1 MGGAKPTARRAKAG
15 IVRDLAIRNATLL
28 AQTEAAATE
37 LRTSEER
44 FRLLVEGVR
53 DYAIFLLDPA
63 GRVTSWNQGA
73 ERIKGY
79 RAEEI
84 VGRHFSTFYQADDV
98 AAGEPARALRVAEQQ
113 GRFEAEGWRVCK
125 DGSRFWA
132 SVIITALR
140 NDAGRLRGFAKV
152 TRDITERKRMQD
164 QLLEAEHREVA
175 KLREHAD
182 RMAALEHTKSQ
193 FLNLAS
199 HELRTPVSL
208 IRGYLSLFEEGD
220 LGELNERGK
229 QAIAVL
235 SAQARELHLLIGRML
250 EVARLEKGVDTG
262 GEHLDLRQVA
272 RTAVESVRGQAGA
285 THRFTLIAPDDSMPV
300 VADPRQLRTI
310 LDNLLDNSVKY
321 SPEGGEVVCRV
332 FAERRWARV
341 EIQDHGVGME
351 PAQLEQLFR
360 PFGRIITDHTAPI
373 LGAGLG
379 LYLSREYARFEG
391 GDITVKSEPGRGS
404 TFTLRV
410 PLALNQDVGEPV
422 PVPPMGATQP
432 RRQGRYSRHPQRN
445 PAPGSSAGPLVSFQD
460 CQSGGNTADREYCR

>member
-1 MGGAKPTARRAKAG
+1 MGDTKPTAKRAKADL
-15 IVRDLAIRNATLL
+15 VVDLAIRNASLL
-28 AQTEAAATE
+28 AQTEAVATE

-63 GRVTSWNQGA
+63 GHVTSWNQGA

-84 VGRHFSTFYQADDV
+84 VGRHFSTFYQAVD
-98 AAGEPARALRVAEQQ
+98 ATAGEPARGLRVAEQE
-113 GRFEAEGWRVCK
+113 GRFEAEGWRVRK

-132 SVIITALR
+132 NVVITALR
-140 NDAGRLRGFAKV
+140 DKAGRLRGFAKV

-199 HELRTPVSL
+199 HELGTPVSL

-220 LGELNERGK
+220 LGELSESGK
-229 QAIAVL
+229 YAVSVM
-235 SAQARELHLLIGRML
+235 SAQARELHLLLGRML
-250 EVARLEKGVDTG
+250 EVARLEEGVDFS

-272 RTAVESVRGQAGA
+272 GEAVAAVRGQAGA
-285 THRFTLIAPDDSMPV
+285 SHRFTLVAPDHTLPV
-300 VADPRQLRTI
+300 VADRRQLRTAM
-310 LDNLLDNSVKY
+310 DNLLDNSVKY

-332 FAERRWARV
+332 LAAPPWAVV
-341 EIQDHGVGME
+341 EVQDHGLGME

-360 PFGRIITDHTAPI
+360 PFGRVITDHTAPI

-379 LYLSREYARFEG
+379 LYLSREYARLQG
-391 GDITVKSEPGRGS
+391 GEITVRSEPGLGS

-410 PLALNQDVGEPV
+410 PLAPSDGLAEAI
-422 PVPPMGATQP
+422 PVPPTKADQPRESKTAVVDGATA
-432 RRQGRYSRHPQRN
+432 RVGRP
-445 PAPGSSAGPLVSFQD
+445 
-460 CQSGGNTADREYCR
+460 TAANRT